1 MSILEARDE
10 QVERLTEKLSMSKE
24 ALQGHKERHS
34 EKVSALETLVLQLRQ
49 KMAEGASGEG
59 DAVWAKRLEDEHRK
73 RENLQNELDKLAV
86 MFERVEQEVQRQRK
100 VNSAQPENQ
109 LAQFAED
116 RARSAEDAAT
126 KLKDENLLLRNQIS
140 ALESKLT
147 KQTHEASPAQEPAPE
162 LHLRAIDDLREQ
174 VSQLTDACQ
183 AANSKLLLASRD
195 CRLKDDIIAG
205 LRAEGGERSVQKKQ
219 SGTGNHSPTD
229 SEQHQQG
236 FG

>member
-59 DAVWAKRLEDEHRK
+59 DAVWAKRLEDEHKK

-100 VNSAQPENQ
+100 VNSA
-109 LAQFAED
+109 
-116 RARSAEDAAT
+116 
-126 KLKDENLLLRNQIS
+126 
-140 ALESKLT
+140 
-147 KQTHEASPAQEPAPE
+147 
-162 LHLRAIDDLREQ
+162 LHLRKRNCHTHAPATA
-174 VSQLTDACQ
+174 ST
-183 AANSKLLLASRD
+183 LLNHLYIPSFSYASRVSRVLPNCKFLISIHPFID
-195 CRLKDDIIAG
+195 KHAG
-205 LRAEGGERSVQKKQ
+205 DEVEEKGG
-219 SGTGNHSPTD
+219 
-229 SEQHQQG
+229 
-236 FG
+236 